1 MKLAVDILAFEDEI
15 SGHYQAKFLIC
26 TFKETKKF

>member
-15 SGHYQAKFLIC
+15 SGHYQAKFFIC